1 MCTNLAD
8 HLAPPCHK
16 NMPKKR
22 PQLLRFIAAETQKT
36 IGKSGRPILV
46 HPPVADHPAEPAGAA
61 ASSVQYPTSNR

>member
-22 PQLLRFIAAETQKT
+22 PQLLRFIAETQKT

-46 HPPVADHPAEPAGAA
+46 HPPVDHPNPLLLSWSGDVSPIGERTKP
-61 ASSVQYPTSNR
+61 